1 MSVLRAFSSSI
12 QTSIL
17 IGNRGNIDTP
27 MLATAMKR
35 NERIEPMIGVTPIP
49 RKGRPEEV
57 AAVIAFLL
65 SEDASIVTGSVYAAD
80 GGITA

>member
-1 MSVLRAFSSSI
+1 VSVHFLVRHKHTDWEFFY
-12 QTSIL
+12 
-17 IGNRGNIDTP
+17 NRGNIDTP
-27 MLATAMKR
+27 MLATAIAR
-35 NERIEPMIGVTPIP
+35 NERIEPLINATPIP

-65 SEDASIVTGSVYAAD
+65 SSDASIVTGSVYAAD